1 MSFKFKTQVIYL
13 NNKRNLGNENK
24 IYTNTYKSGWELNI
38 FTKEKENNTSQVDNA
53 NTTFNSKDNSPF
65 VINSHEKIIEKDKFR
80 KESITNNL
88 VINKKITYDDSVK
101 YISSTSIKKKGIK
114 SKFFN
119 YYKSILRNRKIIP
132 YLNELNSVLKL
143 NKTTFLHAISII
155 DQFYYK
161 VIFNSFNSQKYMSFS
176 SCSISIFDWR
186 SISVSCYYLSMKY
199 NEVKLIR
206 LSKICHILEFETDEQ
221 SILKAESLVFS
232 VLKGDFISIKGNFLF
247 YFFYFLNSLYE
258 KYLKAYEDVINSKNI
273 FENDETFLFFMLL
286 KGLLTKE
293 SDVYLKCID
302 ILYDKIT
309 KDSSYIDSSSPQEKG
324 LVNEECVRIINSL
337 YIIKYNSSIKSS
349 CLVEFY

>member
-13 NNKRNLGNENK
+13 NNKRNLSNENK
-24 IYTNTYKSGWELNI
+24 IDTNAFKSGWELNI

-53 NTTFNSKDNSPF
+53 NTTFNTKDNSPF
-65 VINSHEKIIEKDKFR
+65 VINSQEKFKEKDEFR
-80 KESITNNL
+80 KEIITNNL
-88 VINKKITYDDSVK
+88 VFNKKITYNDSVQNA
-101 YISSTSIKKKGIK
+101 STRLKKKGIK

-119 YYKSILRNRKIIP
+119 YYKSILKNRKIIP

-143 NKTTFLHAISII
+143 NKTTLLHAISII

-161 VIFNSFNSQKYMSFS
+161 IIFNSFNSQKYIS
-176 SCSISIFDWR
+176 SISIFDWK

-232 VLKGDFISIKGNFLF
+232 VLKGDFFSLKANFLF
-247 YFFYFLNSLYE
+247 YFFDFLNSLYE
-258 KYLKAYEDVINSKNI
+258 KYLKAYEEDINSKNKI
-273 FENDETFLFFMLL
+273 ENVNDETFLIFMLL
-286 KGLLTKE
+286 KELLTKE
-293 SDVYLKCID
+293 SVIYLKCID

-309 KDSSYIDSSSPQEKG
+309 KNSSYIDSSSFKEKG
-324 LVNEECVRIINSL
+324 LLNEECVRILNSL
-337 YIIKYNSSIKSS
+337 YIIKYNSSINSS
-349 CLVEFY
+349 FQIEFY